1 MARSAIQGRALMFNA
16 KGFTLVEMA
25 IALVIIALLLVFFM
39 GATPALLN
47 SQKISLSESRL
58 LAVETALT
66 QYAMQNK
73 RLPCPADGTNPSD
86 AANAGTEIARDANG
100 DCTTQTSGVVPWAA
114 LGLTAANIEDGWGT
128 RLTYRVALGLTRN
141 NALDMSGCDTAGST
155 AAVGA
160 PPNQSCA
167 PLCTASTLTTACT
180 PPSAFLAGKGFTIRD
195 QVAGNILM
203 DPAATP
209 SNGAAFV
216 VISHGENRSG
226 GYSSTGTILTATGP
240 QEGTNE
246 APNRADQG
254 LAVGYIDAPK
264 QFGNTTAHFDDYVV
278 RPSVMTVINRALLG
292 PRVHY

>member
-1 MARSAIQGRALMFNA
+1 
-16 KGFTLVEMA
+16 
-25 IALVIIALLLVFFM
+25 
-39 GATPALLN
+39 
-47 SQKISLSESRL
+47 
-58 LAVETALT
+58 
-66 QYAMQNK
+66 
-73 RLPCPADGTNPSD
+73 
-86 AANAGTEIARDANG
+86 
-100 DCTTQTSGVVPWAA
+100 
-114 LGLTAANIEDGWGT
+114 
-128 RLTYRVALGLTRN
+128 
-141 NALDMSGCDTAGST
+141 
-155 AAVGA
+155 
-160 PPNQSCA
+160 
-167 PLCTASTLTTACT
+167 
-180 PPSAFLAGKGFTIRD
+180 
-195 QVAGNILM
+195 M